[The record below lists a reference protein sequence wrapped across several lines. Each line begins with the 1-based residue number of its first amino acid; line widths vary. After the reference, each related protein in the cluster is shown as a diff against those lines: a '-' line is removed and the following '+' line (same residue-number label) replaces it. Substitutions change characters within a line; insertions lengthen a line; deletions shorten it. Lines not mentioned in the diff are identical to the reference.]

1 MRKITRREFNKLL
14 TIGIIMPSSLLITP
28 HFSVAEMQCRCLD
41 PNCERKHSPDL
52 DADFMKMLEE
62 LRIATFALRISSGA
76 RCLAHDNE
84 VSPKKK
90 KKGGVHVQGIAADI
104 LVGHLPTSE
113 VLRLTKTAT
122 EIGFSGYGFALANK
136 NRAKRFIHIDSRSS
150 TGGAIWSY

>member
-1 MRKITRREFNKLL
+1 
-14 TIGIIMPSSLLITP
+14 MPSSLLITP

-62 LRIATFALRISSGA
+62 LRVATFALRISSGA
-76 RCLAHDNE
+76 RCLAHDSE

-122 EIGFSGYGFALANK
+122 SIGFTGYGFALANK